1 MHEAEEKFKGVCQGM
16 KVLVV
21 DDLLP
26 NRELIKE
33 YFEVLGCT
41 GDYARNGQEAVD
53 MVRKNQYDVCLM
65 DFQMPVMDGI
75 EATKI
80 IRQELKSEVVIIALT
95 GVATI
100 DELRDEQL
108 LCQAYQHE
116 RPRYGDACLQK
127 AGIRSDQIIFVPR
140 RSSCCAG
147 CPRWRA
153 VPDWVGWWPWIDW
166 TSKSLACFGRVFAE
180 RWDGLD

>member
-100 DELRDEQL
+100 DELR
-108 LCQAYQHE
+108 
-116 RPRYGDACLQK
+116 YGL
-127 AGIRSDQIIFVPR
+127 
-140 RSSCCAG
+140 SCGMNSYCVK
-147 CPRWRA
+147 PISMK
-153 VPDWVGWWPWIDW
+153 D
-166 TSKSLACFGRVFAE
+166 LATAMLVYRKPE
-180 RWDGLD
+180 